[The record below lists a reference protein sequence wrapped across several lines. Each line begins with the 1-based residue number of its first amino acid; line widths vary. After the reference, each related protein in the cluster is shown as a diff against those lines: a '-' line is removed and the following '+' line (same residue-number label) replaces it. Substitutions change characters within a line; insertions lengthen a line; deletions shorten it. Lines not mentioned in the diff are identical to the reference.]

1 MMVIKKDGRREE
13 FNINKI
19 KVSIEN
25 ASEGFRGE
33 LNSSDLEIISKDIE
47 KSISQLENKNTSS
60 YEIIGATISIL
71 NKNGF
76 RNVALEYVK
85 NNLS

>member
-25 ASEGFRGE
+25 ASEEFRGE

-47 KSISQLENKNTSS
+47 KSISQLGKKDTSS

-76 RNVALEYVK
+76 KNVALEYVK

>member
-25 ASEGFRGE
+25 ASEEFRGE
-33 LNSSDLEIISKDIE
+33 LNSSDLEIISRDIE
-47 KSISQLENKNTSS
+47 KSISQLGNKNTSS

-71 NKNGF
+71 NKDGF
-76 RNVALEYVK
+76 KNVALEYVK

>member
-13 FNINKI
+13 FNINKT

-25 ASEGFRGE
+25 ASEEFRGE

-47 KSISQLENKNTSS
+47 KSISQLGNKNTSS

-76 RNVALEYVK
+76 KNVALEYVK